1 MPHSNDVQDAVVS
14 AEDPGGLSTT
24 PASVRGIS
32 LQQAAD
38 ILVRAI
44 KEAQCCEGI
53 LRSHVVNLE
62 AELEAARKEA
72 ADSRR
77 IAEEAKAENQ
87 QLKAKAE
94 SLGKLVA
101 KQQQV
106 IAEHEGRL
114 RAFSARTVGAMLAR
128 KNGGGVKRPR
138 LTDHEGSPKKVPEQ
152 VKGEPNKTGKGKVLE
167 DKTNLMGKAALAP
180 FRSLTPAPKLLEAE
194 RQKLPEC
201 HEFKP
206 SFEGSEERSEREKSG
221 RSTESTNMAFP
232 EPKEMGSDAEDAA
245 DAEDGRL
252 PECDGRAGRPET
264 KSSRSGLKVAQ
275 VEQVAQVAQVAG
287 LRIWG
292 GCDPRRFVPK
302 EREEA
307 GQTERTLEKLEAEEQ
322 SEKSERSEAGQAAF
336 QIVQAPNPAFT
347 RSGSFEHRV
356 RAEGHSALTSSNV
369 KEGVPCRCVVR
380 GKAQRRALQGFDC
393 EQCRNFY
400 AATKHIKQS
409 GPKGDDL
416 KASRHRMDH
425 APTCTPPGFWD
436 LSFPHPPDARS

>member
-1 MPHSNDVQDAVVS
+1 MLHSNDVQDAVS

-38 ILVRAI
+38 ILVRAVR
-44 KEAQCCEGI
+44 EAQCCEGI

-138 LTDHEGSPKKVPEQ
+138 LADHEGSPKKVPEQ
-152 VKGEPNKTGKGKVLE
+152 VKGEPSKTGKGKVLE

-180 FRSLTPAPKLLEAE
+180 FRSLTPASKLLEAE
-194 RQKLPEC
+194 REKLPEC
-201 HEFKP
+201 YGGYELKP
-206 SFEGSEERSEREKSG
+206 SFEASERSEREKSEK
-221 RSTESTNMAFP
+221 STESTNMVP
-232 EPKEMGSDAEDAA
+232 KPKEMGSDAEDA
-245 DAEDGRL
+245 EDGRP
-252 PECDGRAGRPET
+252 PECGRAGAET
-264 KSSRSGLKVAQ
+264 QSSSSLK
-275 VEQVAQVAQVAG
+275 VAQVAQVAG
-287 LRIWG
+287 LRIWSG
-292 GCDPRRFVPK
+292 RDSRRFVPK

-307 GQTERTLEKLEAEEQ
+307 GQTERTLEKLEEEQ
-322 SEKSERSEAGQAAF
+322 SERSERSEAGQAAF
-336 QIVQAPNPAFT
+336 QIVQAPPAFT

-356 RAEGHSALTSSNV
+356 RAEGHSASTSSNV
-369 KEGVPCRCVVR
+369 KESVPCRCVVR
-380 GKAQRRALQGFDC
+380 GKAQRSALQGFD
-393 EQCRNFY
+393 
-400 AATKHIKQS
+400 
-409 GPKGDDL
+409 
-416 KASRHRMDH
+416 
-425 APTCTPPGFWD
+425 
-436 LSFPHPPDARS
+436 

>member
-1 MPHSNDVQDAVVS
+1 MPHSNDVQDAIVS

-38 ILVRAI
+38 ILVRAV

-138 LTDHEGSPKKVPEQ
+138 LADHEGSPKKVPEQ
-152 VKGEPNKTGKGKVLE
+152 VKGEPSKTGKGKVLE

-201 HEFKP
+201 NEFKP
-206 SFEGSEERSEREKSG
+206 SFEGSAERSEREKSENL
-221 RSTESTNMAFP
+221 TESTKMALP
-232 EPKEMGSDAEDAA
+232 KSKEMVSDAEDTEDAE
-245 DAEDGRL
+245 DAEDGRP
-252 PECDGRAGRPET
+252 PECDSRAGRAET
-264 KSSRSGLKVAQ
+264 ESSSSLK
-275 VEQVAQVAQVAG
+275 VAQVAQVAG

-292 GCDPRRFVPK
+292 GRDSRRFVPK

-307 GQTERTLEKLEAEEQ
+307 GQTERTLDKLEEQ
-322 SEKSERSEAGQAAF
+322 SERSERSEAGQAAF
-336 QIVQAPNPAFT
+336 QIVQAPPAFT

-356 RAEGHSALTSSNV
+356 WAEGHSALTSSNV

-380 GKAQRRALQGFDC
+380 GKAQRSALHGFDC

-400 AATKHIKQS
+400 AATKHINGIKQS

-436 LSFPHPPDARS
+436 LSFPHPDARS

>member
-1 MPHSNDVQDAVVS
+1 MLHSNDVQDAVS

-38 ILVRAI
+38 ILVRAVR
-44 KEAQCCEGI
+44 EAQCCEGI

-138 LTDHEGSPKKVPEQ
+138 LADHEGSPKKVPEQ
-152 VKGEPNKTGKGKVLE
+152 VKGEPSKTGKGKVLE

-180 FRSLTPAPKLLEAE
+180 FRSLTPASKLLEAE
-194 RQKLPEC
+194 REKLPEC
-201 HEFKP
+201 YGGYELKP
-206 SFEGSEERSEREKSG
+206 SFEASERSEREKSEK
-221 RSTESTNMAFP
+221 STESTNMVP
-232 EPKEMGSDAEDAA
+232 KLKEMGSDAEDA
-245 DAEDGRL
+245 EDGRP
-252 PECDGRAGRPET
+252 PECGRAGAET
-264 KSSRSGLKVAQ
+264 QSSSSLK
-275 VEQVAQVAQVAG
+275 VAQVAQVAG
-287 LRIWG
+287 LRIWSG
-292 GCDPRRFVPK
+292 RDSRRFVPK

-307 GQTERTLEKLEAEEQ
+307 GQTERTLEKLEEEQ
-322 SEKSERSEAGQAAF
+322 SERSERSEAGQAAF
-336 QIVQAPNPAFT
+336 QIVQAPPAFT

-356 RAEGHSALTSSNV
+356 RAEGHSASTSSNV
-369 KEGVPCRCVVR
+369 KESVPCRCVVR
-380 GKAQRRALQGFDC
+380 GKAQRSALQGFDC

-400 AATKHIKQS
+400 AATKHINGIKQS

-436 LSFPHPPDARS
+436 LSFPHPDARS